1 MKTGIMSNA
10 GVDMAGEANS
20 LVRDLHRA
28 RPGIYWTD
36 LLLSVAIGWGSFAAA
51 LELPRPYAIASTAI
65 AALALYR
72 ALCFIHEISHQSRR
86 SLPGF
91 EPIWNLTTGFPL
103 LLPSFMYQGV
113 HPCHHRLSTYGT
125 ESDPEY
131 LPFARSARMTV
142 AFCAQ
147 SLLLPAALLV
157 RFLMFA
163 LAAFLVP
170 RFERWLVVHFSS
182 LSMNV
187 RYRREDAP
195 EIVRMVR
202 VQSAGI
208 LALWAA
214 LGAMAVLHVLP
225 LRFFALWYVVSAFIS
240 LINCLRTLGA
250 HAYASD
256 GRPLSR
262 EEQLRDSIDT
272 PAVRWGVLWAPVGL
286 RFHGLHHYFPG
297 IPYHNLGE
305 AYRRLTTQLPAEAGI
320 HKARSAGLGHS
331 LRALYFA
338 GVRNQR
344 RKGRKP
350 LATPRA
356 ANVIEAIMRRAK
368 L

>member
-1 MKTGIMSNA
+1 MMNA
-10 GVDMAGEANS
+10 NLDVASEANG
-20 LVRDLHRA
+20 LVRDLHGA
-28 RPGIYWTD
+28 KPGIYWTD
-36 LLLSVAIGWGSFAAA
+36 MLLSTAIGWGAFAAA
-51 LELPRPYAIASTAI
+51 LALPRPYTIPLTAI

-86 SLPGF
+86 SLPAF
-91 EPIWNLTTGFPL
+91 EALWNLTIGFPL
-103 LLPSFMYQGV
+103 LLPSFMYRGV
-113 HPCHHRLSTYGT
+113 HQCHHRLSTYGT

-157 RFLMFA
+157 RFLLFA
-163 LAAFLVP
+163 PVAFFVP
-170 RFERWLVVHFSS
+170 RFNRWLVVHFSS
-182 LSMNV
+182 LTMNV
-187 RYRREDAP
+187 RYRREDSA
-195 EIVRMVR
+195 ETLRLVRL
-202 VQSAGI
+202 QSAGI
-208 LALWAA
+208 LALWTA
-214 LGAMAVLHVLP
+214 LGLMAAWHVLP
-225 LRFFALWYVVSAFIS
+225 LQFFVLWYAVSALIS

-250 HAYASD
+250 HTYASD

-305 AYRRLTTQLPAEAGI
+305 AYRRLTTQLPLEAGI
-320 HKARSAGLGHS
+320 HGIRSASLGHS
-331 LRALYFA
+331 LRTLYRA

-344 RKGRKP
+344 RKVR
-350 LATPRA
+350 
-356 ANVIEAIMRRAK
+356 
-368 L
+368 